1 MEDGGF
7 LALILTSIIHHP
19 TSNNQKTMKKLL
31 FILLIN
37 FLPAQQSWTLKQCL
51 DYASANHPLVKQS
64 AVNIQKN
71 DRQISASKGMLLP
84 SVDAGINHNYNF
96 GNGINQQNNQR
107 EAINTQTDNLYAQAN
122 WELMNWRNYLN
133 ISLSKINKESS
144 TFKMKQAQNE
154 VKLNVITMF
163 FTYQNSKSWL
173 EVLETQL
180 SGIEDQI
187 KRTEKEVEIGNRPKS
202 DVYDIKANLGTMQ
215 EQWVTAKN
223 SRDLSKINLLNALA
237 ITKDT
242 LDFTMTEENLASS
255 NFNDANFIQ
264 NLLEKNPA
272 YQTTLA
278 EIKAQKKSVEVAKS
292 AYLPTLNGSYTWS
305 SFYNKVLGQ
314 PASAN
319 FSDQIKT
326 NKNQQLGFGLNIPI
340 FNKLQVKNNV
350 EIAKLNVINSNYD
363 RDIVINN
370 LTQSI
375 NSIKAQFLNAQEKY
389 NLLEANFENQRLS
402 FQKSEEKYKEG
413 LMDAYTFFVV
423 RNGWLQ
429 ANYNLINSKNDVVQQ
444 TELLKVFEAGF

>member
-1 MEDGGF
+1 
-7 LALILTSIIHHP
+7 
-19 TSNNQKTMKKLL
+19 MKKLL
-31 FILLIN
+31 VILLIN

-51 DYASANHPLVKQS
+51 DYASANHPLIKQS

-84 SVDAGINHNYNF
+84 SIDAGINHNYNF

-144 TFKMKQAQNE
+144 IFKMKQAQNE

-202 DVYDIKANLGTMQ
+202 DIYDIKANLGTMQ
-215 EQWVTAKN
+215 EQWVSAKN

-278 EIKAQKKSVEVAKS
+278 EIKAQQKNVELAKS

-305 SFYNKVLGQ
+305 SFYNKILGE
-314 PASAN
+314 SATA
-319 FSDQIKT
+319 FSDQIKA
-326 NKNQQLGFGLNIPI
+326 NKNQQLSFALNIPI

-363 RDIVINN
+363 KDIVINN

-375 NSIKAQFLNAQEKY
+375 NSIKAVFYDESNTYKGWS
-389 NLLEANFENQRLS
+389 NCNF
-402 FQKSEEKYKEG
+402 K
-413 LMDAYTFFVV
+413 
-423 RNGWLQ
+423 
-429 ANYNLINSKNDVVQQ
+429 
-444 TELLKVFEAGF
+444 

>member
-1 MEDGGF
+1 
-7 LALILTSIIHHP
+7 
-19 TSNNQKTMKKLL
+19 MKKLL

-37 FLPAQQSWTLKQCL
+37 FLPAQHSWTLKQCL
-51 DYASANHPLVKQS
+51 DYASANHPLIKQS

-84 SVDAGINHNYNF
+84 SIDAGINHNYNF

-107 EAINTQTDNLYAQAN
+107 EAINTQTDNLFAQAN

-144 TFKMKQAQNE
+144 IFKMKQAQNE

-180 SGIEDQI
+180 SGIEEQI

-202 DVYDIKANLGTMQ
+202 DIYDIKANLGTMQ
-215 EQWVTAKN
+215 EQWVSAKN

-242 LDFTMTEENLASS
+242 LNFTMTEENLASS

-278 EIKAQKKSVEVAKS
+278 EIKAQQKNVELAKS
-292 AYLPTLNGSYTWS
+292 TYLPTLNGSYTWS
-305 SFYNKVLGQ
+305 SFYNKILGE
-314 PASAN
+314 SATA
-319 FSDQIKT
+319 FSDQIKA
-326 NKNQQLGFGLNIPI
+326 NKNQQLSFALNIPI

-363 RDIVINN
+363 KDIVINN

-389 NLLEANFENQRLS
+389 NLLEANFENQKLS

>member
-1 MEDGGF
+1 
-7 LALILTSIIHHP
+7 
-19 TSNNQKTMKKLL
+19 MKNLFFIL
-31 FILLIN
+31 FINL
-37 FLPAQQSWTLKQCL
+37 LPAQQSWTLKDCL
-51 DYASANHPLVKQS
+51 DYASANHPLIKQS

-84 SVDAGINHNYNF
+84 LVDAGVSHNYGF
-96 GNGINQQNNQR
+96 GSSINQNTNQR
-107 EAINTQTDNLYAQAN
+107 EAINTQYDQIYAQAN

-144 TFKMKQAQNE
+144 TYKMKQAQNE
-154 VKLNVITMF
+154 VKLNVIQMF
-163 FTYQNSKSWL
+163 FTYQNAKSWL
-173 EVLETQL
+173 DVLETQL

-202 DVYDIKANLGTMQ
+202 DIYDIKANLGTMQ
-215 EQWVTAKN
+215 EQWVSAKN

-242 LDFTMTEENLASS
+242 LDFTMTEENLANS

-264 NLLEKNPA
+264 HLLEKNPA

-278 EIKAQKKSVEVAKS
+278 EIKARQKSVEVAKS
-292 AYLPTLNGSYTWS
+292 GYLPTLNGAYTWS
-305 SFYNKVLGQ
+305 SFYNKIIGE
-314 PASAN
+314 PATA
-319 FSDQIKT
+319 FSEQIKA
-326 NKNQQLGFGLNIPI
+326 NKNQQLSFGLNIPV

-350 EIAKLNVINSNYD
+350 ELARLDVINSNYD
-363 RDIVINN
+363 KDIVINN

-375 NSIKAQFLNAQEKY
+375 QSIKAQFQNAEEKY
-389 NLLEANFENQRLS
+389 NLLQANFENQKLS

-423 RNGWLQ
+423 RNNWLQ
-429 ANYNLINSKNDVVQQ
+429 ANYNLINSKNDLIQQ
-444 TELLKVFEAGF
+444 TELLKVFEAGL